1 MAGIRPGAGRA
12 LTQSTRDTGAVGD
25 ISNEIRGLP
34 VDPDI
39 EVPQPSP
46 PLRALLREHVD
57 LLPWI
62 AAGGAAGSLARW
74 GLERAVTGSSYPWAT
89 FLINV
94 SGCLL
99 IGALMALVLDV
110 WADRRYLRPLL
121 GVGFLG
127 GFTTFSTFVLETRD
141 LAASSHGLLSVVYV
155 VASVT
160 GGFVAALAGLVGGR
174 AAIDRVQAVG
184 R

>member
-1 MAGIRPGAGRA
+1 M
-12 LTQSTRDTGAVGD
+12 GD
-25 ISNEIRGLP
+25 ISDEIRGLP

-39 EVPQPSP
+39 EVPQPAP
-46 PLRALLREHVD
+46 PLGTLLRAHGD

-62 AAGGAAGSLARW
+62 GAGGAAGSLARW
-74 GLERAVTGSSYPWAT
+74 GVERAVTGSSYPWAT
-89 FLINV
+89 FLVNV

-99 IGALMALVLDV
+99 IGVLMAFVLDV

-141 LAASSHGLLSVVYV
+141 LATASHGLLALGYV
-155 VASVT
+155 VAST
-160 GGFVAALAGLVGGR
+160 SGGLAAALVGLVGGR
-174 AAIDRVQAVG
+174 AAIDRVRAEAVEG
-184 R
+184 